1 MNTFGSVECKL
12 TSRSSLN
19 SRARTF
25 MTLCSSSALA
35 MFFAAVIPDA
45 SFGQAVQEQRQ
56 SSVVVLSEDGN
67 HPEKILDQLREKL
80 RFLPEDQRNMILEQV
95 EKSIDQKVKS
105 AVKEQRI
112 VVTAIDDKGK
122 QGKDGEKVRSMTIV
136 QSLGD
141 KSSDNPSGN
150 KAGFAFAQPAY
161 RIGISVENPEGDEE
175 DDDDDEEGDERMERN
190 KRGLVVERVMED
202 SPASEAGVRKGDVI
216 VKINGEKAASFAG
229 LRDAV
234 QDTGA
239 AGKSMKLT
247 IDREG
252 KVFTVKV
259 KPTKSENPAEMNL
272 QVVPMEGQ
280 AGQSFRFSLPA
291 ELGTMQI
298 IGGEEL
304 AKEMHGRNDSNAH
317 GKEVAELKEEISELR
332 QEMRELKKLL
342 IKALEAAQKR

>member
-1 MNTFGSVECKL
+1 M
-12 TSRSSLN
+12 
-19 SRARTF
+19 
-25 MTLCSSSALA
+25 CSSDL
-35 MFFAAVIPDA
+35 
-45 SFGQAVQEQRQ
+45 
-56 SSVVVLSEDGN
+56 
-67 HPEKILDQLREKL
+67 
-80 RFLPEDQRNMILEQV
+80 
-95 EKSIDQKVKS
+95 
-105 AVKEQRI
+105 
-112 VVTAIDDKGK
+112 
-122 QGKDGEKVRSMTIV
+122 
-136 QSLGD
+136 
-141 KSSDNPSGN
+141 
-150 KAGFAFAQPAY
+150 
-161 RIGISVENPEGDEE
+161 
-175 DDDDDEEGDERMERN
+175 RMERN